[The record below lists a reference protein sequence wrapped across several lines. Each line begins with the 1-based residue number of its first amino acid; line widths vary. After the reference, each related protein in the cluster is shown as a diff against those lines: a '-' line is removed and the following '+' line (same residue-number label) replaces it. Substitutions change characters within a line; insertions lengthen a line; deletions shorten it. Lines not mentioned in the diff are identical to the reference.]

1 MKCSARLVGDRRRLP
16 VPERRA
22 WLANP
27 PMMEVQILRLPA
39 RQSGLT
45 LNYKACSK
53 RRKGGGASLTL
64 HIPIQQ
70 HNELDKAIIARDIL
84 AEGYITYVSYALVK
98 YGRVYAEYALRVEFV
113 SAEEEYAR
121 DFLMRAGGRL
131 EFHPKPRVW
140 RVVIEGKRAKR
151 LLEAILPYLV
161 GAKRRAAEMAL
172 ALKHPSHIPAY
183 KGRPPL
189 PRHRRPPLA
198 KHSPAGRKWA
208 EFYERHGHAPT
219 VEEWKAIR

>member
-1 MKCSARLVGDRRRLP
+1 MNNKTVS
-16 VPERRA
+16 
-22 WLANP
+22 N
-27 PMMEVQILRLPA
+27 
-39 RQSGLT
+39 
-45 LNYKACSK
+45 
-53 RRKGGGASLTL
+53 RRKGGGVALR
-64 HIPIQQ
+64 IPIEQR
-70 HNELDKAIIARDIL
+70 NELDKAIIARDIL
-84 AEGYITYVSYALVK
+84 AEGYITYIPHTTVKGGRMYVSYVLK
-98 YGRVYAEYALRVEFV
+98 VEFV

-131 EFHPKPRVW
+131 EFHPRARVW
-140 RVVIEGKRAKR
+140 RVIIKGDRAKR

-198 KHSPAGRKWA
+198 KHTPMGRKWA